1 MALDRTPLQQP
12 LARMSRAS
20 EFRPLH
26 SDAFNRLGQIYQ
38 RHGHL
43 PEALQAYNE
52 AQRLDPQDARIYQAI
67 ANLYTTQSNFVE
79 ASRALQKAVELAP
92 ERPLFRRLLAS
103 SYQDQGRFTDPE
115 TALRTSLKQES
126 SAATLVLLGH
136 VLLYQKREADAIPP
150 LSQAVTLNSRYTLS
164 LLYSS
169 PAYHRT

>member
-67 ANLYTTQSNFVE
+67 AHLYTTQSNFVE
-79 ASRALQKAVELAP
+79 PSRPLQKAAQRAP
-92 ERPLFRRLLAS
+92 QRPLFRRLLAS
-103 SYQDQGRFTDPE
+103 SHHAQPR
-115 TALRTSLKQES
+115 
-126 SAATLVLLGH
+126 
-136 VLLYQKREADAIPP
+136 
-150 LSQAVTLNSRYTLS
+150 
-164 LLYSS
+164 S
-169 PAYHRT
+169 PAAHPALPPSFTPNTSAPTPL